1 VPQYRFG
8 ALDGKQQLKGCCYSS
23 IYTESATVKI
33 LRIGQATPLSQT
45 TFNQISNQF
54 VADVYKLFFAI
65 SWYTGERP
73 EAILRIDVSHVY
85 QNPHARQPRDTIL
98 DPGANRKDR
107 QTRELSTHRAL
118 KLILS
123 AYQPPESGFLFPSL
137 YRADKHLSR
146 QAFDKAFRRAVKKA
160 GLENQGFSPYSAR
173 RGFITRLSEQGYDVK
188 LIQTLTGH
196 RSISSLMRYIEVSPS
211 QLKNAI
217 DNF

>member
-1 VPQYRFG
+1 M
-8 ALDGKQQLKGCCYSS
+8 
-23 IYTESATVKI
+23 KI
-33 LRIGQATPLSQT
+33 ARIGQATPLNPLTYQ
-45 TFNQISNQF
+45 QISNQF
-54 VADVYKLFFAI
+54 VADVYKLFLAI

-73 EAILRIDVSHVY
+73 EAILRIDVTHVY
-85 QNPHARQPRDTIL
+85 QNPITRQPRDTIL
-98 DPGANRKDR
+98 YPGANRKDR
-107 QTRELSTHRAL
+107 QTRELSIHRAL

-137 YRADKHLSR
+137 YRADQHLSR

-173 RGFITRLSEQGYDVK
+173 RGFITRLNEQGYDAK

-196 RSISSLMRYIEVSPS
+196 KSISSLMRYIEVSPS